1 MDFSKYINDY
11 YVYKAKCIKCFD
23 GDTCT
28 LEIDLG
34 FKTTMVKT
42 VRLFGI
48 NTPEL
53 YKGDE
58 ESKKK
63 GEDARDFVREQILDK
78 EVVLYTVKDKT
89 GKYGR
94 LLGIIFV
101 KQGDTLVNIN
111 KLLLD
116 TERAVVYE

>member
-1 MDFSKYINDY
+1 MDFNKYLDDFY
-11 YVYKAKCIKCFD
+11 KYKAKCVDCYD

-28 LEIDLG
+28 LEINLG
-34 FKTTMVKT
+34 FKIKITKS

-58 ESKKK
+58 ISKKK
-63 GEDARDFVREQILDK
+63 GMEARDFIRTNILNKD
-78 EVVLYTVKDKT
+78 VFLYTVKDKT

-94 LLGIIFV
+94 LLGIIFIEENNS
-101 KQGDTLVNIN
+101 LININ
-111 KLLLD
+111 KLMLD
-116 TERAVVYE
+116 TDRAVIYS